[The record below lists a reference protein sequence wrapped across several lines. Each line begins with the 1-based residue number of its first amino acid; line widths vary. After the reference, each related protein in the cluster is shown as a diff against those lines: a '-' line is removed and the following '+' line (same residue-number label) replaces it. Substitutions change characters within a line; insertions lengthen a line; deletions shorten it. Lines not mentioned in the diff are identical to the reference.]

1 MEENDITLADMILAS
16 LMSESE
22 HIMLYV
28 IHEKATDEAQAQ
40 RVILSLCSYGA
51 AHETDIHLE
60 KTDKTANLIAL
71 GGARYI
77 YEQERLKEKDL
88 SVIVLDGDRWDQ
100 LRKGDCHHYIQRIFR
115 RVFPYHENGKSYNEP
130 FRLER
135 NREIIPAT
143 SYRNTAHPIFVP
155 TYCFSRIGSYPAMT
169 SPLHRPLV

>member
-1 MEENDITLADMILAS
+1 MEEKDITLADMILAS

-77 YEQERLKEKDL
+77 YEQERLKERYNKL
-88 SVIVLDGDRWDQ
+88 SMLDIELSIQEKRRNKWLSISAILISFVALVISIASL
-100 LRKGDCHHYIQRIFR
+100 
-115 RVFPYHENGKSYNEP
+115 
-130 FRLER
+130 
-135 NREIIPAT
+135 
-143 SYRNTAHPIFVP
+143 FV
-155 TYCFSRIGSYPAMT
+155 S
-169 SPLHRPLV
+169 

>member
-1 MEENDITLADMILAS
+1 MEEKDITLADMILAS

-77 YEQERLKEKDL
+77 YEQECLKK
-88 SVIVLDGDRWDQ
+88 I
-100 LRKGDCHHYIQRIFR
+100 LRTQI
-115 RVFPYHENGKSYNEP
+115 
-130 FRLER
+130 
-135 NREIIPAT
+135 AT
-143 SYRNTAHPIFVP
+143 SSLTSQNASSNWGGR
-155 TYCFSRIGSYPAMT
+155 RYPPFAFTEMGGCNAFE
-169 SPLHRPLV
+169 RVAQ

>member
-1 MEENDITLADMILAS
+1 MEEKDITLADMILAS
-16 LMSESE
+16 LLSESE

-77 YEQERLKEKDL
+77 YEQERLKERYNKL
-88 SVIVLDGDRWDQ
+88 SMLDIELSIQEKRRNKWLSISAILISFVALVISIVSL
-100 LRKGDCHHYIQRIFR
+100 
-115 RVFPYHENGKSYNEP
+115 
-130 FRLER
+130 
-135 NREIIPAT
+135 
-143 SYRNTAHPIFVP
+143 FV
-155 TYCFSRIGSYPAMT
+155 S
-169 SPLHRPLV
+169 

>member
-1 MEENDITLADMILAS
+1 MEEKDITLADMILSS

-22 HIMLYV
+22 HIMLYA

-77 YEQERLKEKDL
+77 YEQERLKERYNKL
-88 SVIVLDGDRWDQ
+88 SMLDIELSIQEKRRNKWLSISAILISFVALVISIVSL
-100 LRKGDCHHYIQRIFR
+100 
-115 RVFPYHENGKSYNEP
+115 
-130 FRLER
+130 
-135 NREIIPAT
+135 
-143 SYRNTAHPIFVP
+143 FV
-155 TYCFSRIGSYPAMT
+155 S
-169 SPLHRPLV
+169 

>member
-1 MEENDITLADMILAS
+1 MEEKDITLADMILSS

-77 YEQERLKEKDL
+77 YEQERLKERYNKL
-88 SVIVLDGDRWDQ
+88 SMLDIE
-100 LRKGDCHHYIQRIFR
+100 LSILACHFR
-115 RVFPYHENGKSYNEP
+115 RQQSRNES

-155 TYCFSRIGSYPAMT
+155 TYCFSRIGSYPTMT

>member
-1 MEENDITLADMILAS
+1 MEEKDITLADMILAS

-77 YEQERLKEKDL
+77 YEQERLKERYNKL
-88 SVIVLDGDRWDQ
+88 SMLDIE
-100 LRKGDCHHYIQRIFR
+100 LSIQEKR
-115 RVFPYHENGKSYNEP
+115 RNKWLSISAILISAEFNLQMQQNSD
-130 FRLER
+130 
-135 NREIIPAT
+135 
-143 SYRNTAHPIFVP
+143 
-155 TYCFSRIGSYPAMT
+155 
-169 SPLHRPLV
+169 

>member
-1 MEENDITLADMILAS
+1 MEEKDITLADMILAS

-77 YEQERLKEKDL
+77 YEQERLKERYNKL
-88 SVIVLDGDRWDQ
+88 SMLDIELSIQEKRRNKWLSISAILISFVALVI
-100 LRKGDCHHYIQRIFR
+100 YI
-115 RVFPYHENGKSYNEP
+115 VS
-130 FRLER
+130 L
-135 NREIIPAT
+135 
-143 SYRNTAHPIFVP
+143 FV
-155 TYCFSRIGSYPAMT
+155 S
-169 SPLHRPLV
+169 

>member
-1 MEENDITLADMILAS
+1 MEEKDITLADMILAS
-16 LMSESE
+16 LISESE

-77 YEQERLKEKDL
+77 YEQERLKERYNKL
-88 SVIVLDGDRWDQ
+88 SMLDIELSIQEKRRNKWLSISAILISFVALVISIVSL
-100 LRKGDCHHYIQRIFR
+100 
-115 RVFPYHENGKSYNEP
+115 
-130 FRLER
+130 
-135 NREIIPAT
+135 
-143 SYRNTAHPIFVP
+143 FV
-155 TYCFSRIGSYPAMT
+155 S
-169 SPLHRPLV
+169 

>member
-1 MEENDITLADMILAS
+1 MEEKDITLADMILSS

-22 HIMLYV
+22 HIMLYI

-77 YEQERLKEKDL
+77 YEQERLKERYNKL
-88 SVIVLDGDRWDQ
+88 SMLDIELSIQEKRRNKWLSISAILISFVALVISIVSL
-100 LRKGDCHHYIQRIFR
+100 
-115 RVFPYHENGKSYNEP
+115 
-130 FRLER
+130 
-135 NREIIPAT
+135 
-143 SYRNTAHPIFVP
+143 FV
-155 TYCFSRIGSYPAMT
+155 S
-169 SPLHRPLV
+169 

>member
-1 MEENDITLADMILAS
+1 MILAS

-77 YEQERLKEKDL
+77 YEQERLKERYNKL
-88 SVIVLDGDRWDQ
+88 SMLDIELSIQEKRRNKWLSISAILISFVALVISIASL
-100 LRKGDCHHYIQRIFR
+100 
-115 RVFPYHENGKSYNEP
+115 
-130 FRLER
+130 
-135 NREIIPAT
+135 
-143 SYRNTAHPIFVP
+143 FV
-155 TYCFSRIGSYPAMT
+155 S
-169 SPLHRPLV
+169 

>member
-1 MEENDITLADMILAS
+1 MEEKDITLADMILAS

-22 HIMLYV
+22 HIMLYA

-77 YEQERLKEKDL
+77 YEQERLKERYNKL
-88 SVIVLDGDRWDQ
+88 SMLDIELSIQEKRRNKWLSISAILISFVALVISIVSL
-100 LRKGDCHHYIQRIFR
+100 
-115 RVFPYHENGKSYNEP
+115 
-130 FRLER
+130 
-135 NREIIPAT
+135 
-143 SYRNTAHPIFVP
+143 FV
-155 TYCFSRIGSYPAMT
+155 S
-169 SPLHRPLV
+169 

>member
-1 MEENDITLADMILAS
+1 MEEKDITLADMILAS
-16 LMSESE
+16 FMSESE

-77 YEQERLKEKDL
+77 YEQERLKERYNKL
-88 SVIVLDGDRWDQ
+88 SMLDIELSIQEKRRNKWLSISAILISFVALVISIVSL
-100 LRKGDCHHYIQRIFR
+100 
-115 RVFPYHENGKSYNEP
+115 
-130 FRLER
+130 
-135 NREIIPAT
+135 
-143 SYRNTAHPIFVP
+143 FV
-155 TYCFSRIGSYPAMT
+155 S
-169 SPLHRPLV
+169 

>member
-1 MEENDITLADMILAS
+1 MEEKDITLADMILAS

-77 YEQERLKEKDL
+77 YEQECLKERYNKL
-88 SVIVLDGDRWDQ
+88 SMLDIELSIQEKRRNKWLSISAILISFVALVISIASL
-100 LRKGDCHHYIQRIFR
+100 
-115 RVFPYHENGKSYNEP
+115 
-130 FRLER
+130 
-135 NREIIPAT
+135 
-143 SYRNTAHPIFVP
+143 FV
-155 TYCFSRIGSYPAMT
+155 S
-169 SPLHRPLV
+169 

>member
-1 MEENDITLADMILAS
+1 MILSS

-40 RVILSLCSYGA
+40 RVILFLCSYGA

-77 YEQERLKEKDL
+77 YEQERLKERYNKL
-88 SVIVLDGDRWDQ
+88 SMLDIELSIQEKRRNKWLSISAILISFVALVISIVSL
-100 LRKGDCHHYIQRIFR
+100 
-115 RVFPYHENGKSYNEP
+115 
-130 FRLER
+130 
-135 NREIIPAT
+135 
-143 SYRNTAHPIFVP
+143 FV
-155 TYCFSRIGSYPAMT
+155 S
-169 SPLHRPLV
+169 

>member
-1 MEENDITLADMILAS
+1 MEEKDITLADMILAS

-28 IHEKATDEAQAQ
+28 IHEKATDEAQ

-77 YEQERLKEKDL
+77 YEQECLKERYNKL
-88 SVIVLDGDRWDQ
+88 SMLDIELSIQEKRRNKWLSISAILISFVALVISIVSL
-100 LRKGDCHHYIQRIFR
+100 
-115 RVFPYHENGKSYNEP
+115 
-130 FRLER
+130 
-135 NREIIPAT
+135 
-143 SYRNTAHPIFVP
+143 FV
-155 TYCFSRIGSYPAMT
+155 S
-169 SPLHRPLV
+169 

>member
-1 MEENDITLADMILAS
+1 MEEKDITLADMILAS

-77 YEQERLKEKDL
+77 YEQERLKERYNKL
-88 SVIVLDGDRWDQ
+88 SMLDIELSIQEKRRNKWLYINLFCCTCYFYCESFRIVIKSHLHLKTNLYIPHSMSMRKQ
-100 LRKGDCHHYIQRIFR
+100 L
-115 RVFPYHENGKSYNEP
+115 
-130 FRLER
+130 
-135 NREIIPAT
+135 
-143 SYRNTAHPIFVP
+143 
-155 TYCFSRIGSYPAMT
+155 MT
-169 SPLHRPLV
+169 I

>member
-1 MEENDITLADMILAS
+1 MEETDITLADMILSS

-77 YEQERLKEKDL
+77 YEQERLKERYNKL
-88 SVIVLDGDRWDQ
+88 SMLDIELSIQEKRRNKWLSISAILISFVALVISIVSL
-100 LRKGDCHHYIQRIFR
+100 
-115 RVFPYHENGKSYNEP
+115 
-130 FRLER
+130 
-135 NREIIPAT
+135 
-143 SYRNTAHPIFVP
+143 FV
-155 TYCFSRIGSYPAMT
+155 S
-169 SPLHRPLV
+169 

>member
-1 MEENDITLADMILAS
+1 MEEKDITLADMILSS

-77 YEQERLKEKDL
+77 YEQERLKERYNKL
-88 SVIVLDGDRWDQ
+88 SMLDIE
-100 LRKGDCHHYIQRIFR
+100 LSILACHFR
-115 RVFPYHENGKSYNEP
+115 RQQGRNES

-155 TYCFSRIGSYPAMT
+155 TYCFSRIGSYPTMT

>member
-1 MEENDITLADMILAS
+1 MEEKDITLADMILSS

-22 HIMLYV
+22 HIILYV

-77 YEQERLKEKDL
+77 YEQERLKERYNKL
-88 SVIVLDGDRWDQ
+88 SMLDIELSIQEKRRNKWLSISAILISFVALVISIVSL
-100 LRKGDCHHYIQRIFR
+100 
-115 RVFPYHENGKSYNEP
+115 
-130 FRLER
+130 
-135 NREIIPAT
+135 
-143 SYRNTAHPIFVP
+143 FV
-155 TYCFSRIGSYPAMT
+155 S
-169 SPLHRPLV
+169 

>member
-1 MEENDITLADMILAS
+1 MEEKDITLADMILAS

-77 YEQERLKEKDL
+77 YEQERLKERYNKL
-88 SVIVLDGDRWDQ
+88 SMLDIELSIQEKRRNKWLSISAILISFVALVISIVSL
-100 LRKGDCHHYIQRIFR
+100 
-115 RVFPYHENGKSYNEP
+115 
-130 FRLER
+130 
-135 NREIIPAT
+135 
-143 SYRNTAHPIFVP
+143 FV
-155 TYCFSRIGSYPAMT
+155 S
-169 SPLHRPLV
+169 

>member
-1 MEENDITLADMILAS
+1 MEEKDITLADMILAS

-60 KTDKTANLIAL
+60 KTDKTANLITL

-77 YEQERLKEKDL
+77 YEQERLKERYNKL
-88 SVIVLDGDRWDQ
+88 SMLDIELSIQEKRRNKWLSISAILISFVALVISIVSL
-100 LRKGDCHHYIQRIFR
+100 
-115 RVFPYHENGKSYNEP
+115 
-130 FRLER
+130 
-135 NREIIPAT
+135 
-143 SYRNTAHPIFVP
+143 FV
-155 TYCFSRIGSYPAMT
+155 S
-169 SPLHRPLV
+169 

>member
-1 MEENDITLADMILAS
+1 MEEKDITLADMILAS

-77 YEQERLKEKDL
+77 YEQERLKERYNKLTMLDIEL
-88 SVIVLDGDRWDQ
+88 SIQEKRRNKWLSISAILISFVALVISIVSL
-100 LRKGDCHHYIQRIFR
+100 
-115 RVFPYHENGKSYNEP
+115 
-130 FRLER
+130 
-135 NREIIPAT
+135 
-143 SYRNTAHPIFVP
+143 FV
-155 TYCFSRIGSYPAMT
+155 S
-169 SPLHRPLV
+169 

>member
-1 MEENDITLADMILAS
+1 MEEKDITLADMILAS

-77 YEQERLKEKDL
+77 YEQERLKERYNKLLMLDIEL
-88 SVIVLDGDRWDQ
+88 SIQEKRRNKWLSISAILISFVALAISIVSL
-100 LRKGDCHHYIQRIFR
+100 
-115 RVFPYHENGKSYNEP
+115 
-130 FRLER
+130 
-135 NREIIPAT
+135 
-143 SYRNTAHPIFVP
+143 FV
-155 TYCFSRIGSYPAMT
+155 S
-169 SPLHRPLV
+169 

>member
-1 MEENDITLADMILAS
+1 MEEKDITLADMILSS

-77 YEQERLKEKDL
+77 YEQERLKERYNKL
-88 SVIVLDGDRWDQ
+88 SMLDIELSIPDVLRCAALLGNHSADSPRGGR
-100 LRKGDCHHYIQRIFR
+100 
-115 RVFPYHENGKSYNEP
+115 
-130 FRLER
+130 
-135 NREIIPAT
+135 
-143 SYRNTAHPIFVP
+143 
-155 TYCFSRIGSYPAMT
+155 SRTGQIRDS
-169 SPLHRPLV
+169 

>member
-1 MEENDITLADMILAS
+1 MEEKDITLADMILSS

-51 AHETDIHLE
+51 AHEIDIHLE

-77 YEQERLKEKDL
+77 YEQERLKERYNKL
-88 SVIVLDGDRWDQ
+88 SMLDIELSIQEKRRNKWLSISAILISFVALVISIVSL
-100 LRKGDCHHYIQRIFR
+100 
-115 RVFPYHENGKSYNEP
+115 
-130 FRLER
+130 
-135 NREIIPAT
+135 
-143 SYRNTAHPIFVP
+143 FV
-155 TYCFSRIGSYPAMT
+155 S
-169 SPLHRPLV
+169 

>member
-60 KTDKTANLIAL
+60 KTDKTANLL
-71 GGARYI
+71 KKKI
-77 YEQERLKEKDL
+77 YLL
-88 SVIVLDGDRWDQ
+88 SFLMVIVGISCE
-100 LRKGDCHHYIQRIFR
+100 KETVITISNESFEEYFRIMKMGNHIMNLFDWSGI
-115 RVFPYHENGKSYNEP
+115 GK
-130 FRLER
+130 
-135 NREIIPAT
+135 
-143 SYRNTAHPIFVP
+143 
-155 TYCFSRIGSYPAMT
+155 
-169 SPLHRPLV
+169 